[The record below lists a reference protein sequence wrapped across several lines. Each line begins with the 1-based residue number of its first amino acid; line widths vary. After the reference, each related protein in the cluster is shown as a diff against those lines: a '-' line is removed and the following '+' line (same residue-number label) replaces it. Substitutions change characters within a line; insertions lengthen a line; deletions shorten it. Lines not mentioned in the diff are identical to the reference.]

1 MHIHLGNLVVMCR
14 NRKSCTGYL
23 SVYVLPFHN
32 FCFVTDSRKSV
43 KWVENL
49 QRRLLQLPQNSQP
62 SLHFWLTSLH
72 IQQPSREVT
81 CTGGASVQC
90 ADTGNASFSNHTTS
104 ARITP
109 SRIRVLVLS
118 VGGSVLISLICLN
131 SRETGY
137 GYRDR
142 SHYSI
147 AVAGLQKRR
156 LDETSFINAGSKF
169 QSL

>member
-1 MHIHLGNLVVMCR
+1 VQGAIVQGSTVQGAIVQGAIVQG
-14 NRKSCTGYL
+14 STVQG
-23 SVYVLPFHN
+23 
-32 FCFVTDSRKSV
+32 VTVQGANVQGSTV
-43 KWVENL
+43 QGATV
-49 QRRLLQLPQNSQP
+49 QCATVQ
-62 SLHFWLTSLH
+62 
-72 IQQPSREVT
+72 
-81 CTGGASVQC
+81 GASVQ
-90 ADTGNASFSNHTTS
+90 GASVQGAALEKQRNYTNFSNHTTP

-118 VGGSVLISLICLN
+118 VGGYVLISLIYLN

-147 AVAGLQKRR
+147 TVAGLQKRR
-156 LDETSFINAGSKF
+156 LNETSFINAGSKF